1 MNYLIIIFIIV
12 LILLLYIIFYYNSY
26 ANLLGKYYLNLKQYS
41 TAYLNNKYSNI
52 ETLNYS
58 NKEISKYFNYYYG
71 KEVGENVLFALNNYL
86 INLNNT
92 LLSIKLNTSDKDI
105 NIKKLFVSDME
116 IGVLLNKYKI

>member
-1 MNYLIIIFIIV
+1 MNCVIIFIIV
-12 LILLLYIIFYYNSY
+12 LILLFYIIFYYNSY
-26 ANLLGKYYLNLKQYS
+26 TNLLGRYYLNLKQYS

-58 NKEISKYFNYYYG
+58 NKEISKYFKYYYG
-71 KEVGENVLFALNNYL
+71 KEVGENVLFELNNYL

-116 IGVLLNKYKI
+116 IGFLLNKYK